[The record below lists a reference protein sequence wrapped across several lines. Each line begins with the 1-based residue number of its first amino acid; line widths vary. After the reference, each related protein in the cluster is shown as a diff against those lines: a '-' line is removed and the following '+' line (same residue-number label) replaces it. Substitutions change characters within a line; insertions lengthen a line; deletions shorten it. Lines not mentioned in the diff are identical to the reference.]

1 MSEMLLIIS
10 GKRGMAFLLEAS
22 FTLESFFSLLFQP
35 INISLTHFSPI
46 QLLKRLSFSRLRAD
60 RNVHQEMPWG
70 QLSVTHQSAALKIWM
85 VDYMS
90 MVKQIKK
97 KKSMFWSSVTF
108 FLFGNGFSYAP
119 PVVMVTGYWLF
130 QVHSKQIQ
138 MHGSGFSAIS
148 QHIEIPLGF
157 DKD

>member
-1 MSEMLLIIS
+1 MLLIIS

-97 KKSMFWSSVTF
+97 KIYVLIISNIFSVWKWVQLCTPSSDGHRVLTF
-108 FLFGNGFSYAP
+108 SGTFKTNTDAWK
-119 PVVMVTGYWLF
+119 WL
-130 QVHSKQIQ
+130 
-138 MHGSGFSAIS
+138 
-148 QHIEIPLGF
+148 
-157 DKD
+157 